1 MFVVAF
7 SGFVVETQN
16 ANLIDHKGQPVFESM
31 ATARNRP
38 RQAPD
43 HKFDKA
49 VFGNDPSFPEEQPCH
64 AVGVYANSM
73 LWSSELLLAEEF
85 GVALTEED
93 QLDPEQS
100 TSAIVV
106 HHPQAKYFSV

>member
-1 MFVVAF
+1 
-7 SGFVVETQN
+7 
-16 ANLIDHKGQPVFESM
+16 M
-31 ATARNRP
+31 ATARNRS

-43 HKFDKA
+43 HNLDKA
-49 VFGNDPSFPEEQPCH
+49 VFGNDPSFPEEQPSH
-64 AVGVYANSM
+64 AVGVYTNSM
-73 LWSSELLLAEEF
+73 TRSSELPRAEEI